1 MMHRLFWWMV
11 AFLIYVVAVRNYTGE
26 DWQPWQLL
34 SEIAAFTIAAIVTS
48 RRQSRR

>member
-11 AFLIYVVAVRNYTGE
+11 AFLVYVVAVRNITGE

-34 SEIAAFTIAAIVTS
+34 SVIAAFAIAAIVTS